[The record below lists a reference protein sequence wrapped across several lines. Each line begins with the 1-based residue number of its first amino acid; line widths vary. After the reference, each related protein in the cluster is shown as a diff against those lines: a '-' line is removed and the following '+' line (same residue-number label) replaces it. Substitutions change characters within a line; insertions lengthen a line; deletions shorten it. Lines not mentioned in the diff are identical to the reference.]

1 MVKSLLGAV
10 PIARVHLKEH
20 PDEVFGVLGD
30 VLPIGRVE
38 RKIANADLGKDLSIS
53 FTKEWWVAA
62 EHDVHD
68 DADAPHVA
76 ELIVLARQDL
86 RRHVVRRA
94 GLRLEKLAWFELAR
108 KTEIDDFEEILLDGV
123 LGHEQE
129 IFRFEI
135 SVANMVLVHVVDG
148 PDNLLHQ
155 YGGLDLGEVSGLDNS
170 VEEFSSSSEFHHEV
184 DVSVVLEGL
193 VELDDVRVVHHL
205 HDCDLQFE
213 TLYILH
219 RCLRD
224 GFHGTDRASGLARG
238 SADGAIRS
246 LSELPLVD
254 GVVVADVALVVYYE
268 GGVGEAPCPRGSLL
282 GQLSLGGREGVSSRP
297 LPFAAA
303 LEEDLERQTTTRGHR
318 HG

>member
-1 MVKSLLGAV
+1 MLPVTGIERIVPKFDLG
-10 PIARVHLKEH
+10 EH
-20 PDEVFGVLGD
+20 FGVR
-30 VLPIGRVE
+30 VAKEGR
-38 RKIANADLGKDLSIS
+38 I
-53 FTKEWWVAA
+53 AA